1 MRWSD
6 FTARLTEQDHQRL
19 IIALGAG
26 LAAARQASEV
36 ATQNGE
42 VEDARR
48 HVQTAIL
55 QLGDV
60 LELLEGA

>member
-6 FTARLTEQDHQRL
+6 FTARLTEQDHRRV

-26 LAAARQASEV
+26 LTAARQASEV